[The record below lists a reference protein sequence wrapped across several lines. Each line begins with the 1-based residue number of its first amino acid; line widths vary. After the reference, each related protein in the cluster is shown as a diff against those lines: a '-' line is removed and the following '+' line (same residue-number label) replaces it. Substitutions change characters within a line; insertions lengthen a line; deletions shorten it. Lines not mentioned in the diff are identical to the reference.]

1 LRHSLHASIEEALV
15 GKLRGI
21 GLVLLAF
28 MVVLAGCDGGSQN
41 ETVEFKATD
50 TSQFKDMQDSMT
62 KNLKAKPSERFK
74 GADSPPK
81 K

>member
-1 LRHSLHASIEEALV
+1 LCHSLHASIEEVLV
-15 GKLRGI
+15 RKLRGI

-28 MVVLAGCDGGSQN
+28 EVVLAGCDSGSKT

-50 TSQFKDMQDSMT
+50 TSQFKDMQDAMT

-74 GADSPPK
+74 GADPPQK
-81 K
+81 

>member
-1 LRHSLHASIEEALV
+1 MHASSEEVLV
-15 GKLRGI
+15 GKPRGI

-28 MVVLAGCDGGSQN
+28 VVVLAGCDSGTKT

-62 KNLKAKPSERFK
+62 KNLKKPSERFK
-74 GADSPPK
+74 EADSPK